1 MKAIE
6 MSNATGTLADYA
18 KAGRKDTLV
27 LTRRGKPVAAVVPVE
42 DVDDWEDLVVGS
54 HPDFV
59 ALIERSRRLY
69 KPGTGISLEEM
80 RRRYGLPRRAARK
93 RLHPAGRRSR

>member
-6 MSNATGTLADYA
+6 LADATGTLADYA
-18 KAGRKDTLV
+18 KARRKGTLV

-42 DVDDWEDLVVGS
+42 DVEDWEDLVVGS

-69 KPGTGISLEEM
+69 KPGTGIPLEEM
-80 RRRYGLPRRAARK
+80 RRRYGPPRKTARK
-93 RLHPAGRRSR
+93 RSAPARQR

>member
-6 MSNATGTLADYA
+6 LSEATGTLSDYA
-18 KAGRKDTLV
+18 KARRKDTLV
-27 LTRRGKPVAAVVPVE
+27 LTPRGKPVAAVVPVE

-69 KPGTGISLEEM
+69 KPGTGIPLDEM
-80 RRRYGLPRRAARK
+80 RRRYGLPRTRK